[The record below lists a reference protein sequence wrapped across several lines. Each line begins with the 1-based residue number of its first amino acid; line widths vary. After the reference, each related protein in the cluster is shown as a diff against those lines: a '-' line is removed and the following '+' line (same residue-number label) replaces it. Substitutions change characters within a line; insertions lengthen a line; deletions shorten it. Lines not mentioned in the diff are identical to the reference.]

1 MAVVGFDLGS
11 QSCYIAVARA
21 GGIETVANEFSD
33 RCTPSVVSFG
43 SKNRAIGV
51 SAKNQLITHADNTVY
66 NFKRFHGRAYNDP
79 FIQKEKENLSYY
91 VVPMKNG
98 SVGIK
103 GPQPLVCGPV
113 CSLLGIGS
121 RK

>member
-1 MAVVGFDLGS
+1 MSVVGFDLGS

-51 SAKNQLITHADNTVY
+51 SAKNQQITHANNTVS
-66 NFKRFHGRAYNDP
+66 NFKRFHGRAFDDP
-79 FIQKEKENLSYY
+79 FIQKEKESLSYDL
-91 VVPMKNG
+91 VPMKNG
-98 SVGIK
+98 GVGIK
-103 GPQPLVCGPV
+103 VSVNLQSSFPGEL
-113 CSLLGIGS
+113 
-121 RK
+121 

>member
-1 MAVVGFDLGS
+1 MAVVGFDLGF

-51 SAKNQLITHADNTVY
+51 SAKNQQITHANNTVS
-66 NFKRFHGRAYNDP
+66 NFKRFHGRAFNDP
-79 FIQKEKENLSYY
+79 FVQKEKEKLSYDL
-91 VVPMKNG
+91 VPMKNG
-98 SVGIK
+98 GVGVKMPK
-103 GPQPLVCGPV
+103 GDLF
-113 CSLLGIGS
+113 
-121 RK
+121 